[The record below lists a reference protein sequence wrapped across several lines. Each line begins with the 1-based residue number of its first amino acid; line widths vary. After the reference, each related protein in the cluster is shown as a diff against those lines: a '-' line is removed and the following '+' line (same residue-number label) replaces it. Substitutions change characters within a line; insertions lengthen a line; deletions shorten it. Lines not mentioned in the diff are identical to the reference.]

1 MLDDEGLSTLT
12 CALESIANSRHL
24 TKVSDDARDLDPHT
38 PNHLLLLRLGPS
50 LHPGIFTRED
60 IYSRR
65 RWRQVPYL
73 SDLFWRRWIKKYLL
87 RLQEKQK
94 RFRPML
100 NLQIG
105 DVVLLVDEK
114 TLRGLWPLGR
124 IVDLK
129 ENQKDGSVT
138 LKTKSTI
145 LERPIDTI
153 ILLEAAPVIPEKM
166 K

>member
-1 MLDDEGLSTLT
+1 
-12 CALESIANSRHL
+12 
-24 TKVSDDARDLDPHT
+24 
-38 PNHLLLLRLGPS
+38 
-50 LHPGIFTRED
+50 
-60 IYSRR
+60 
-65 RWRQVPYL
+65 
-73 SDLFWRRWIKKYLL
+73 
-87 RLQEKQK
+87 
-94 RFRPML
+94 ML